1 MRRIDFLA
9 RGAGEKAQK
18 PDEFITKSQLTAG
31 SGVTLEVQDNLDI
44 RISRNGNIDGGF
56 ANSVYLP
63 SQLVDGGGA

>member
-1 MRRIDFLA
+1 MERLDLGHRVS
-9 RGAGEKAQK
+9 GEKAKK

-31 SGVTLEVQDNLDI
+31 SGVSLEVQDNYDI

-63 SQLVDGGGA
+63 TQLIDGGGA